1 MKKTVPQN
9 KIPPLIATNPSKTT
23 PKICRT
29 CHLIVWFVLFLGG
42 ECHFIIAYVE
52 AIRCPSWY
60 VQGGNGMSFGPIEKT
75 TDWYKARG
83 KSERTTKKVE
93 KALQYGT

>member
-1 MKKTVPQN
+1 
-9 KIPPLIATNPSKTT
+9 
-23 PKICRT
+23 
-29 CHLIVWFVLFLGG
+29 
-42 ECHFIIAYVE
+42 
-52 AIRCPSWY
+52 
-60 VQGGNGMSFGPIEKT
+60 MSFGPIEKT